1 MKEKVLK
8 TIKKYN
14 LIEDGDKLVLGV
26 SGGPD
31 SLSMLT
37 IINEIKNQKLIKF
50 DFVVA
55 HINHKIRKEADEEEE
70 FVKNTCEK
78 YKIEFYSKK
87 IDIIE
92 FASENKI
99 GTEEAGRKIR
109 YEFFN
114 EVLKTTKS
122 NKIAVAHNKKDRA
135 ETMILNLLRGSG
147 ISGLKGIEPKKN
159 NIIRPLIEIDRDE
172 IEEYCDKNNLTP
184 CIDKSNFENIYN
196 RNKVRNIVIPY
207 IEKEFNPNIV
217 QTLVRLSDLATE
229 EDEFINKITDKIY
242 KKIVLEEKENEIILD
257 LKLFNEEEIL
267 IRKKIVLLAISKVRG
282 NIQGIEKIHIEDIIK
297 LCKNNIG
304 NKFLTPNKNIK
315 ILVKKQKIFFISIV

>member
-1 MKEKVLK
+1 MKEKILK

-14 LIEDGDKLVLGV
+14 LIEDGDKVVLGV

-37 IINEIKNQKLIKF
+37 ILNEIKNQKLIKF
-50 DFVVA
+50 DIVVA
-55 HINHKIRKEADEEEE
+55 HINHMIRKEADEEEE

-87 IDIIE
+87 IDIIQLAAE
-92 FASENKI
+92 YKI

-109 YEFFN
+109 YEFFD

-172 IEEYCDKNNLTP
+172 IEEYCYKNNLTP

-229 EDEFINKITDKIY
+229 EDEFINKITDRIY
-242 KKIVLEEKENEIILD
+242 KKLVLEEKENEIILD

-267 IRKKIVLLAISKVRG
+267 IRKKIVLLTISKVRG
-282 NIQGIEKIHIEDIIK
+282 NVQGIEKIHIEDIIK

-315 ILVKKQKIFFISIV
+315 ILVKKQKIFFVSIV